1 MEKMPC
7 SITDGPQYDDVM
19 SFDEPELPE
28 YLDSVASLAHYM
40 ADEAGED
47 EIDSFIEE
55 FLNDPETLV
64 SMIRH
69 ISKHNISGAGSVFFS
84 ALARHR
90 ALLIDKES

>member
-7 SITDGPQYDDVM
+7 SITDGLQYDDVM

-28 YLDSVASLAHYM
+28 YLDSVATLADYLCS
-40 ADEAGED
+40 EAGDD
-47 EIDSFIEE
+47 EMDSFIEE
-55 FLNDPETLV
+55 LLNDPETIV
-64 SMIRH
+64 SMIKH